1 MGVCSKRACSGQ
13 GRGIY
18 ELYRKT
24 TAKDETTRTRYGA
37 TFVTEDKQK
46 KELGED
52 EDVPGER
59 RHLHFT
65 DHVAQMKTHDNE
77 QWTKII
83 RLSQVSNNFTG
94 SRDLLRESAARAK
107 EEEDVDSK

>member
-1 MGVCSKRACSGQ
+1 VFQTGLLGTRKRH
-13 GRGIY
+13 
-18 ELYRKT
+18 ELYRKA
-24 TAKDETTRTRYGA
+24 TAKDKTTRTRYGA

-59 RHLHFT
+59 RHLNFT

-77 QWTKII
+77 QWTNTI

-94 SRDLLRESAARAK
+94 SRDLLAEERDARRR
-107 EEEDVDSK
+107 EEDVDSK

>member
-1 MGVCSKRACSGQ
+1 M
-13 GRGIY
+13 
-18 ELYRKT
+18 
-24 TAKDETTRTRYGA
+24 
-37 TFVTEDKQK
+37 EDQK

-52 EDVPGER
+52 GDVLPGRR

-77 QWTKII
+77 QWTNII

-94 SRDLLRESAARAK
+94 SRDLLAEERDARRR
-107 EEEDVDSK
+107 EEDVDSK